1 MSDYRKLKVWE
12 KAHEMVLD
20 VVHVAQ
26 KIRSGDFK
34 SLRSQLIRAAL
45 SVPTN
50 IVEGGGPKS
59 WRERIRYL
67 RYSENSANE
76 TEYHCLVARDLG
88 LLHNADHA
96 RIAGRIEEIRRML
109 NGLVKRIERDRDRP
123 DELRDEKQS

>member
-1 MSDYRKLKVWE
+1 MSDYRKVKVWE

-50 IVEGGGPKS
+50 IVEGGGQKS

>member
-12 KAHEMVLD
+12 KSHEMVLD
-20 VVHVAQ
+20 VVRVAQ

-50 IVEGGGPKS
+50 IVEGGGRKS
-59 WRERIRYL
+59 WKERIRYL

-88 LLHNADHA
+88 LLHTADHH
-96 RIAGRIEEIRRML
+96 RIASRIEEIRRML
-109 NGLVKRIERDRDRP
+109 NGLVKRIERDKDRQEIGY
-123 DELRDEKQS
+123 DAK